1 MGLLLTLLIWFV
13 VFAVVV
19 YYVIPLFPPPTHMI
33 ARAIVG
39 IVALFVCLSLLFGVP
54 GMPVISW
61 R

>member
-1 MGLLLTLLIWFV
+1 
-13 VFAVVV
+13 
-19 YYVIPLFPPPTHMI
+19 MI